1 MGKIENL
8 CTSLTKG
15 IIRRQSNY
23 YSYKKLKINNTI
35 FSLLLILKMNTDIF
49 QPINKKN
56 FIEKEI
62 LIYLN
67 NKQHY
72 YTNKIQEQTFHAVE
86 ILALQMA
93 AKKKKSLNM
102 NRVPLRN
109 IVLIRNGFT
118 EIEKNRA
125 ILEARAYAEQKY
137 QIYIKEHIAYVQNQL
152 EMVRAQL
159 NRNNYLEE
167 PIQSV
172 SKKYKKT
179 NVANIICSNCEE
191 EFETVLELV
200 IHRSTKE
207 CL

>member
-1 MGKIENL
+1 
-8 CTSLTKG
+8 
-15 IIRRQSNY
+15 
-23 YSYKKLKINNTI
+23 
-35 FSLLLILKMNTDIF
+35 MNTDIF

-93 AKKKKSLNM
+93 AKKKTSLNM

-179 NVANIICSNCEE
+179 NVANIICSNCEK
-191 EFETVLELV
+191 EFDTVLELV